1 MFFGVLQSSESYN
14 PVSFTSLPGKF
25 IGSMGKGRAVYI
37 SHFKFSKVFGMVTLM
52 SLDLK

>member
-1 MFFGVLQSSESYN
+1 MQ
-14 PVSFTSLPGKF
+14 LPSMMTA
-25 IGSMGKGRAVYI
+25 SMGKGRAVYI